1 MSRFNERKKKEGRK
15 APSPVMHQNGARQLS
30 ARVRWRTP
38 VEQWDPCRIQ
48 RRLLPGSCPEPG
60 SASPGPGAPVIVSE
74 ANPISTSSVSLLRV
88 CAALELIFSLL
99 LLLLFKA
106 QFGSSKTVV
115 NARNYALRLLMLVTL
130 LLLRIGFFPLFWR
143 LFWSILSVCIS
154 RLIWSYVCCNM
165 KSSLSILQLGL
176 LAVLNYAG
184 GSSSV
189 SWCK

>member
-1 MSRFNERKKKEGRK
+1 MSRFNERKKEEGRK
-15 APSPVMHQNGARQLS
+15 APSPVMHQTGARQLR

-38 VEQWDPCRIQ
+38 VERWDPCRIQ

-60 SASPGPGAPVIVSE
+60 SASPGPGAPVIVSK
-74 ANPISTSSVSLLRV
+74 ANPISTSLVSLLRV

-99 LLLLFKA
+99 LLLLKA

>member
-1 MSRFNERKKKEGRK
+1 MSRFNERKKEEGRK
-15 APSPVMHQNGARQLS
+15 APSSVMHQTGARQLR

-38 VEQWDPCRIQ
+38 VEQWDPCRTQ
-48 RRLLPGSCPEPG
+48 RRLLPRSCPEPG
-60 SASPGPGAPVIVSE
+60 SASPGPGAPVIVSK
-74 ANPISTSSVSLLRV
+74 ANPISKSLVSLLRV
-88 CAALELIFSLL
+88 CAALELIVSL
-99 LLLLFKA
+99 LLLLFKT

-130 LLLRIGFFPLFWR
+130 FLLRIGFSPLFWR

-154 RLIWSYVCCNM
+154 RLIWSYVCYNM
-165 KSSLSILQLGL
+165 KNSLSTLQFRL